1 MKVISKIYIVIISG
15 LAICFYFADFNL
27 SITMPILT
35 LLAISFHTNFRFRL
49 NPVITP
55 ALVFLFTG
63 LVGRIASENKN
74 SSIGTSFNLIL
85 SSELRD
91 KTLSIFC
98 LAGIFIIFGSIFT
111 LGRNVTQVN
120 IREIIPEKL
129 SNRFALISIFPLIGI
144 LIGFTTSQFFYRE
157 NHLLDLQIPLL
168 ARFSFTTS
176 LLAVFTIAIW
186 SNAQDAKKKA
196 YGLFIIGSYGT
207 IYFAMS
213 SRALAI
219 IPFAI
224 AIAIINRFTIGKA
237 IISAILVPFST
248 FIGLAIP
255 LYLRSLPEEGLIPY
269 LKSLQ
274 FVAFGQVST
283 RTVFQNFIV
292 SFDLNGLTA
301 FSISKLPLRDLIIEI
316 SPIFGQA
323 AGWYDISRN
332 HRFNSAT
339 PFAGLGE
346 IMNYGFIY
354 FLVVFT
360 LIGAVIGGLNF
371 YLSAKIWGLGKISIF
386 ILMAGTSYFA
396 LLCLQY
402 NFRSAIRVIYYLM
415 AYVIAI
421 GIMSRFL
428 RIPRYK

>member
-1 MKVISKIYIVIISG
+1 
-15 LAICFYFADFNL
+15 
-27 SITMPILT
+27 
-35 LLAISFHTNFRFRL
+35 
-49 NPVITP
+49 
-55 ALVFLFTG
+55 
-63 LVGRIASENKN
+63 
-74 SSIGTSFNLIL
+74 
-85 SSELRD
+85 
-91 KTLSIFC
+91 
-98 LAGIFIIFGSIFT
+98 
-111 LGRNVTQVN
+111 VTQVN

-129 SNRFALISIFPLIGI
+129 SNRIAVISIFPLIGI

-196 YGLFIIGSYGT
+196 YGLFIIGAYGT

-224 AIAIINRFTIGKA
+224 AIAIINRFTLGKA

-248 FIGLAIP
+248 FIGLALP
-255 LYLRSLPEEGLIPY
+255 LYLRSLPEEGLVPY

-274 FVAFGQVST
+274 FVAFGQVSS

-301 FSISKLPLRDLIIEI
+301 FSVSKLPLRDLIIEI

-371 YLSAKIWGLGKISIF
+371 YLSAKIWGLGKISFF

-421 GIMSRFL
+421 GLMSRFL

>member
-1 MKVISKIYIVIISG
+1 M
-15 LAICFYFADFNL
+15 
-27 SITMPILT
+27 
-35 LLAISFHTNFRFRL
+35 
-49 NPVITP
+49 
-55 ALVFLFTG
+55 
-63 LVGRIASENKN
+63 
-74 SSIGTSFNLIL
+74 
-85 SSELRD
+85 
-91 KTLSIFC
+91 
-98 LAGIFIIFGSIFT
+98 
-111 LGRNVTQVN
+111 
-120 IREIIPEKL
+120 
-129 SNRFALISIFPLIGI
+129 
-144 LIGFTTSQFFYRE
+144 
-157 NHLLDLQIPLL
+157 
-168 ARFSFTTS
+168 
-176 LLAVFTIAIW
+176 
-186 SNAQDAKKKA
+186 
-196 YGLFIIGSYGT
+196 
-207 IYFAMS
+207 
-213 SRALAI
+213 
-219 IPFAI
+219 
-224 AIAIINRFTIGKA
+224 
-237 IISAILVPFST
+237 
-248 FIGLAIP
+248 
-255 LYLRSLPEEGLIPY
+255 
-269 LKSLQ
+269 
-274 FVAFGQVST
+274 

-301 FSISKLPLRDLIIEI
+301 FSVSKLPLRDLIIEI

-371 YLSAKIWGLGKISIF
+371 YLSAKIWGLGTISFF

-421 GIMSRFL
+421 GLMSRFL